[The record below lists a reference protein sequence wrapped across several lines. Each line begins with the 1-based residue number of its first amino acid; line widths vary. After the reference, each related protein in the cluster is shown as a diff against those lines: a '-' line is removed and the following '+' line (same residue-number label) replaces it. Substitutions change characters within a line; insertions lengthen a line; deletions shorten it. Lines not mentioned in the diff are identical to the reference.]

1 MAEDSDLE
9 KTEQATPRRI
19 EQAREKGQ
27 VARSREL
34 STFLVLMAAGGV
46 FLMLGGRLMDS
57 LLTAV
62 KAGLSFD
69 RETVFNPALMQVIL
83 HKEAYFILQAFL
95 PFLGAMLVVAFFSP
109 ILLSGWL
116 FTAKSL
122 QPDFAKLDPFKGIA
136 RIFSVTGLIEMVK
149 AIAKS
154 LLIGGMAVWVML
166 LHKSAILGLA
176 TEPFRPAMAHVG
188 SLVISTFL
196 AVSASLLVLVAID
209 VPFQLWDYAKKL
221 RMSKDEVKQESKE
234 SEGDPQ
240 IKARIRSLQREMA
253 RKRMMSEV
261 PKADVI
267 VTNPTHY
274 AVALKYEDKAMR
286 APTVIAKGSHLLA
299 QRIQEIAATHQVP
312 VLRTPPLARALYR
325 HAELGDEIP
334 AALYT
339 AVAEVLAYIYQL
351 RRYHRQGGEEPYLS
365 ADLPVPTDMAS
376 GGDE

>member
-34 STFLVLMAAGGV
+34 ATFLILMVAGIV
-46 FLMLGGRLMDS
+46 FIMQGGQLMNS
-57 LLTAV
+57 FLTMMKV
-62 KAGLSFD
+62 GLSFD
-69 RETVFNPALMQVIL
+69 RQTVFNPALMQVML
-83 HKEAYFILQAFL
+83 HREAYYILQAFF
-95 PFLGAMLVVAFFSP
+95 PFLVAMIVVAFFSP
-109 ILLSGWL
+109 ILLGGWL
-116 FTAKSL
+116 FTAESL

-136 RIFSVTGLIEMVK
+136 RIFSATGLVEMIK

-154 LLIGGMAVWVML
+154 LLIGGMAVWVMWL
-166 LHKSAILGLA
+166 QKDAILGLV
-176 TEPFRPAMAHVG
+176 TEPFRPAMSHVG
-188 SLVISTFL
+188 SLVISTFMK
-196 AVSASLLVLVAID
+196 VSASLLVLVAID

-221 RMSKDEVKQESKE
+221 RMTKDEVKQESKE

-253 RKRMMSEV
+253 RKRMMAEV

-274 AVALKYEDKAMR
+274 AVALKYEDEAMR
-286 APTVIAKGSHLLA
+286 APKVIAKGSHLLA
-299 QRIQEIAATHQVP
+299 QRIQEIAADHQVP
-312 VLRTPPLARALYR
+312 VLRTPSLARALYQ

-351 RRYHRQGGEEPYLS
+351 RHYHRQGGDAPQLP
-365 ADLPVPTDMAS
+365 ATLPVPADMDS